1 MAELDNLMQE
11 RLATQLLAF
20 GQAPGRFAVHLGEP
34 ALLHNQMDTVV
45 AWALGR
51 TPDAWT
57 ERAQAL
63 TDAAVLFVLRSCF
76 TAHNNLYQVL
86 GLRNRQFGAG
96 ELKARYRAL
105 IRLAHPDMNVK
116 GLPPNASAL
125 VNRAYEV
132 LGNAEARTRYDAEL
146 ANASAVAV
154 MLPPMGY
161 QPPPRYRAELQT
173 EAGWGERLHA
183 LTARHPTLVRNGLVS
198 FGVVLVALLL
208 IWSAASDNPDSR
220 MLVAGGMPGST
231 SNRKAVVPE
240 INQDPAACTGGYC
253 QNSPCAACRAHGGC
267 QQPGDRAGK
276 GQPDVA
282 GF

>member
-132 LGNAEARTRYDAEL
+132 LSDPEAKSRYDAEL
-146 ANASAVAV
+146 AGAGAVALTQV
-154 MLPPMGY
+154 PMGY
-161 QPPPRYRAELQT
+161 RPAPRYRTELQT
-173 EAGWGERLHA
+173 EPRL
-183 LTARHPTLVRNGLVS
+183 
-198 FGVVLVALLL
+198 
-208 IWSAASDNPDSR
+208 
-220 MLVAGGMPGST
+220 
-231 SNRKAVVPE
+231 
-240 INQDPAACTGGYC
+240 
-253 QNSPCAACRAHGGC
+253 
-267 QQPGDRAGK
+267 DRA
-276 GQPDVA
+276 PACADSPTP
-282 GF
+282 